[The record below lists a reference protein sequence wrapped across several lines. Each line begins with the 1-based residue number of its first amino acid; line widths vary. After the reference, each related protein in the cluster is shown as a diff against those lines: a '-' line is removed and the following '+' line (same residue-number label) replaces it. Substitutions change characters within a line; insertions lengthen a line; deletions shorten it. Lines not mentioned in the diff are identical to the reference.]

1 MIMKIL
7 DIFRTGKAE
16 AGEDPEA
23 MEAKETAAAAPEVL
37 QAPAVEDLEAQDAA
51 AAAPEVLRGQGM
63 ECPEAQDLETA
74 LNELEE
80 ELEATAAPAMEARK
94 PPEAQ
99 DLETILNE
107 LEEDLEAQDA
117 AAAAQGT
124 ARAKEE
130 ELEAWKKEM
139 LRRLRNAGK
148 TGGGRGNG

>member
-1 MIMKIL
+1 MLKVIMKIL

-23 MEAKETAAAAPEVL
+23 LEAQETAAAAPEVL

-63 ECPEAQDLETA
+63 EC
-74 LNELEE
+74 
-80 ELEATAAPAMEARK
+80 
-94 PPEAQ
+94 PEAQ

>member
-16 AGEDPEA
+16 AGEDPDA
-23 MEAKETAAAAPEVL
+23 
-37 QAPAVEDLEAQDAA
+37 LEAQETA

-74 LNELEE
+74 LNALEE

>member
-23 MEAKETAAAAPEVL
+23 LEAQETAAAAPEVL

-51 AAAPEVLRGQGM
+51 AAAPEVLRGQGI
-63 ECPEAQDLETA
+63 EEPEAQDLETV
-74 LNELEE
+74 LNALEE
-80 ELEATAAPAMEARK
+80 ELEATAAAAPAEEAGK
-94 PPEAQ
+94 DPEAQ
-99 DLETILNE
+99 DLETIVTE

-117 AAAAQGT
+117 AAAAPGT

-139 LRRLRNAGK
+139 LRRLRGTSEK
-148 TGGGRGNG
+148 GY

>member
-23 MEAKETAAAAPEVL
+23 LETAAAAPEVL

-74 LNELEE
+74 LNALEE

>member
-1 MIMKIL
+1 MLKVIMKIL

-23 MEAKETAAAAPEVL
+23 LEAQETAAAAPEVL
-37 QAPAVEDLEAQDAA
+37 QAPAV
-51 AAAPEVLRGQGM
+51 
-63 ECPEAQDLETA
+63 
-74 LNELEE
+74 
-80 ELEATAAPAMEARK
+80 
-94 PPEAQ
+94 
-99 DLETILNE
+99 
-107 LEEDLEAQDA
+107 EDLEAQDA